1 MWLLFTLLPVPRSL
15 DIRGWTEMHPLNG
28 PAWSL
33 FFEYIAN
40 ILYALWVR
48 KFSTRALA
56 ILVGIAGVALAHLAI
71 TSPHGDVIGGYQA
84 SLEAGNVAP
93 AAALVFFGS
102 IALAYACLRLYD
114 VPVRRWLTKR
124 YL

>member
-1 MWLLFTLLPVPRSL
+1 MRSVFLWLLFTLLPVPRSL

-56 ILVGIAGVALAHLAI
+56 ILV
-71 TSPHGDVIGGYQA
+71 
-84 SLEAGNVAP
+84 
-93 AAALVFFGS
+93 
-102 IALAYACLRLYD
+102 
-114 VPVRRWLTKR
+114 VRRWLTKR